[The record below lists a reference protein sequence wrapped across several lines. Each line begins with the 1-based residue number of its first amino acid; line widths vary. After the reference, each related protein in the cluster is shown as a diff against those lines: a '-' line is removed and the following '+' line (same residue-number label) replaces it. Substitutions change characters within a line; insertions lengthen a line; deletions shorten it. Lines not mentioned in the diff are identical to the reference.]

1 MNARQAAKA
10 ASIRIEELEN
20 TGKKAAADIKTYN
33 EVILGMIE
41 GKSPCDWCEDQQ
53 ECRDAGKTEIA
64 GCDDW
69 MLRSQPVGGDGV
81 DGEGVFQTGPDS
93 GTGAETNQC
102 QTTPLS

>member
-1 MNARQAAKA
+1 MNGRQAAKA
-10 ASIRIEELEN
+10 AAARIAEMERV
-20 TGKKAAADIKTYN
+20 AALNRADIIDYN
-33 EVILGMIE
+33 KCILDMIN
-41 GKSPCDWCEDQQ
+41 GHSACDWCEDQQ

-81 DGEGVFQTGPDS
+81 DGKGVLQTGPDS
-93 GTGAETNQC
+93 GTGIETNQC